1 MIGSDRRGRRGRRW
15 RYDSGARLRQR
26 TLAYADEALQRRGRT
41 PGEPVVVEQQ
51 GLNPGDFGQVAGN
64 GPVMPVFAV
73 IYQFQVREILKGIGN
88 WSGQLV
94 AIDVQFPEMNGES
107 YRLKDSRQEISP
119 QALEEPL
126 DV

>member
-1 MIGSDRRGRRGRRW
+1 
-15 RYDSGARLRQR
+15 
-26 TLAYADEALQRRGRT
+26 
-41 PGEPVVVEQQ
+41 
-51 GLNPGDFGQVAGN
+51 
-64 GPVMPVFAV
+64 MPVFAE
-73 IYQFQVREILKGIGN
+73 IYQFQVREILKGSGN

-94 AIDVQFPEMNGES
+94 AIDVQFTEMNGES

>member
-1 MIGSDRRGRRGRRW
+1 
-15 RYDSGARLRQR
+15 
-26 TLAYADEALQRRGRT
+26 
-41 PGEPVVVEQQ
+41 
-51 GLNPGDFGQVAGN
+51 
-64 GPVMPVFAV
+64 MPVFAV
-73 IYQFQVREILKGIGN
+73 IYQFQVREILKSIGN

-107 YRLKDSRQEISP
+107 YSLKDSRQEISP